1 MIKKKQKIDIEKV
14 KTALPYIIVGAL
26 TLGVAAIG
34 SIDKNSND
42 NTLSLNSFASE
53 GYKVSVDQI
62 SELYIVADVS
72 NALNLAS
79 ASDVASNYVIT
90 SAMYG
95 TGQTSGNK
103 LEKPNITD
111 ITTSRGVI
119 EYVVQAGDTM
129 DAIATKYGLTT
140 DQIRWS
146 NGLKTAALDA
156 GNVLYLP
163 SVSGIVYVVKAGET
177 AEGIAEKYGSSA
189 KEIIAL
195 NDLEMSGVTE
205 GTRIV
210 IKDGSLPE
218 TERPEYVPPVVRRVT
233 TYSYL
238 GNTSERENIEVL
250 GYFYGLGG
258 PYVGGQCT
266 QWAWSKRPDIHEAVV
281 AAGYSSL
288 GNANTWGARAEA
300 AGYLVDHNPTPGAI
314 FQSFI
319 APYGHVGY
327 VESINGDG
335 SILVSEMNYAWA
347 RYRVTRS
354 TIPASAVGNFLYIH

>member
-1 MIKKKQKIDIEKV
+1 MTRKKRKIDLKKV
-14 KTALPYIIVGAL
+14 KTILPYVVVGVIVL
-26 TLGVAAIG
+26 AIAIVG
-34 SIDKNSND
+34 SIDKNSKD

-62 SELYIVADVS
+62 SELYIVADIS
-72 NALNLAS
+72 DALNLAS

-90 SAMYG
+90 SVMYG

-119 EYVVQAGDTM
+119 QHVVQDGENM
-129 DAIATKYGLTT
+129 DIIAAKYHLTT

-146 NGLKTAALDA
+146 NGLKTTGLDV

-163 SVSGIVYVVKAGET
+163 SVPGIVYVVKAGET

-195 NDLEMSGVTE
+195 NDLEVSGVKE

-210 IKDGSLPE
+210 IKDGVLPE
-218 TERPEYVPPVVRRVT
+218 TERPEYVAPVRYS

-250 GYFYGLGG
+250 GYYYSLGG
-258 PYVGGQCT
+258 PYVSGQCT
-266 QWAWSKRPDIHEAVV
+266 QWAWYNRQDLP
-281 AAGYSSL
+281 GNL
-288 GNANTWGARAEA
+288 GNARDWARNAENY
-300 AGYLVDHNPTPGAI
+300 GYYVDQTPSAGAI
-314 FQSFI
+314 FQTS
-319 APYGHVGY
+319 AGWYGHVGY
-327 VESINGDG
+327 VEGVNGDG
-335 SILVSEMNYAWA
+335 SIVVTEMNYGYTP
-347 RYRVTRS
+347 YRVVRS
-354 TIPASAVGNFLYIH
+354 TIPASKVGNFYYIH